1 MYTFVKV
8 QCHPKIPSLTGWY
21 LKISKGDMVSY
32 SDFQIGMVAKIARE
46 KIDPHI
52 KTEKLP
58 SWWKELYFPVR
69 QAEKWTEATSSY
81 VLKYDLLFNKNGGW
95 RFFDPKYLLETY
107 TSDILK
113 FPEEG
118 YKYEIITI
126 KKWPQGKHWYLHS
139 SHDRIFI
146 PEKHN
151 TLEEARKMAE
161 KYVESDYIRVD
172 DTKFLGTE

>member
-21 LKISKGDMVSY
+21 LKISKGDMISY
-32 SDFQIGMVAKIARE
+32 SDFQLSMVAKIARQ

-52 KTEKLP
+52 KTEKIP
-58 SWWKELYFPVR
+58 SWWMKLFSPLA
-69 QAEKWTEATSSY
+69 QSKKWTEVTSFY
-81 VLKYDLLFNKNGGW
+81 ICKHDLLFNKDGGW
-95 RFFDPKYLLETY
+95 MFFNPKYLLETC

-113 FPEEG
+113 FPEET
-118 YKYEIITI
+118 YKHEIITI
-126 KKWPQGKHWYLHS
+126 KKWPQGKHWYLTS
-139 SHDRIFI
+139 SVERIFV

-151 TLEEARKMAE
+151 TIKEARELAE
-161 KYVESDYIRVD
+161 QYVDPDHIRVD